1 MRRVPDIMS
10 VCMQDILY
18 RRKSD
23 LREQKIIFLPVRSM
37 TDCQQRQREMNKEN
51 ERAATSAAAL
61 SLFIR
66 KKKRKQISGKK
77 HIKKERYL
85 L

>member
-1 MRRVPDIMS
+1 MPDIMS

-37 TDCQQRQREMNKEN
+37 TDCQQREMNKEN